1 MKTLVRQLI
10 GSSGIPKYI
19 LGTSDFARTAFRY
32 LESACGGDGRIK
44 GFINE
49 ISDIRTFEGL
59 PVIHRLEDLEMD
71 AIVLNTLVGIA
82 PVTMKRRLGRAGI
95 RNVDFFSFIRE
106 SGFPI
111 EIPFWSGFRESY
123 ASRREEYDLLAD
135 RLSDEESR
143 QVYADLMDFRLN
155 YNLEAMERY
164 SVRPTEQYFEPFLHL
179 GEKEVFCDIGGYVGD
194 TTEEFI
200 RRCPGFRKIWF
211 FEPEPSLMS
220 QAKKRLQAFGDI
232 VYAPFAAS
240 DRSGRA
246 FFDSS
251 DSSSRLSESGDF
263 QVNIVRIDDVV
274 DSQITYLKMDIEGSE
289 SKALS
294 GARETILRYHP
305 RLAVC
310 VYHNGADYIDIPK
323 QVLSI
328 RDDYDLYLRHYTE
341 GVTET
346 VMYFIPH
353 KETDE

>member
-1 MKTLVRQLI
+1 MSAH
-10 GSSGIPKYI
+10 GGNSG
-19 LGTSDFARTAFRY
+19 
-32 LESACGGDGRIK
+32 IK

-49 ISDIRTFEGL
+49 LSDIGTFEGL
-59 PVIHRLEDLEMD
+59 PVIHRLENLEAD

-82 PVTMKRRLGRAGI
+82 PVTMKRRLERAGI
-95 RNVDFFSFIRE
+95 RNVDIFSFIRY

-111 EIPFWSGFRESY
+111 DIPFWSGFRESY
-123 ASRREEYDLLAD
+123 ASRREEYDLLAR
-135 RLSDEESR
+135 RLSDEASR
-143 QVYADLMDFRLN
+143 QVYGDLMDFRLN

-164 SVRPTEQYFEPFLHL
+164 SVRPWNQYFEPFLHL

-200 RRCPGFRKIWF
+200 RRCPGYRKIWF
-211 FEPEPSLMS
+211 FEPEPGLMS
-220 QAKKRLQAFGDI
+220 QAKERLKAFGNI

-240 DRSGRA
+240 DRAGRVL
-246 FFDSS
+246 FSSS
-251 DSSSRLSESGDF
+251 DSASKLSDAGDLE
-263 QVNIVRIDDVV
+263 VRAARIDDVV

-289 SKALS
+289 SQALS

-310 VYHNGADYIDIPK
+310 VYHKGADYIDIPK

-346 VMYFIPH
+346 VMYFLPH
-353 KETDE
+353 KETP